1 MRPVALAIALAALFA
16 GVAVAAKTS
25 APAGSKPPACL
36 QAEVNPVTGH
46 TLCINPLGAP
56 VEAPPPSAKQP
67 CAPTAHGAEAWSHRP
82 NCAPAPPGGPG
93 A

>member
-1 MRPVALAIALAALFA
+1 MRPVALAIALAVLFA
-16 GVAVAAKTS
+16 SHASAAETS
-25 APAGSKPPACL
+25 APADSKPPACL

-67 CAPTAHGAEAWSHRP
+67 CAPNAHGAEAWSYRP
-82 NCAPAPPGGPG
+82 NCASAAPAGPG